1 MKKNTGYYFRLIH
14 RYLGFYLVGV
24 MAVYAF
30 SGTIMIFRRTDTFK
44 KVTEVQTKLE
54 PQLDEYTL
62 GKNLGIKNLKITKTE
77 DEILYFAEGQ
87 YNQTT
92 GEALYLKKELPYVIE
107 KMEKLHKATT
117 ESPIYWLN
125 IFFGVSLLFFVVS
138 AFWMFLPQTTVFK
151 KGVYF
156 SLAGLVM
163 TLLILFL

>member
-44 KVTEVQTKLE
+44 KVTEVQTQLE

-62 GKNLGIKNLKITKTE
+62 GKNLNIKNLKITKTE
-77 DEILYFAEGQ
+77 DEVLYFAEGQ
-87 YNQTT
+87 YNQST
-92 GEALYLKKELPYVIE
+92 GEALYLKKESPYVIE

-125 IFFGVSLLFFVVS
+125 VFFGVSLQNNVQYKKSPPFHWKASHWLKSLEFFQ
-138 AFWMFLPQTTVFK
+138 FNNTQ
-151 KGVYF
+151 
-156 SLAGLVM
+156 
-163 TLLILFL
+163 LL